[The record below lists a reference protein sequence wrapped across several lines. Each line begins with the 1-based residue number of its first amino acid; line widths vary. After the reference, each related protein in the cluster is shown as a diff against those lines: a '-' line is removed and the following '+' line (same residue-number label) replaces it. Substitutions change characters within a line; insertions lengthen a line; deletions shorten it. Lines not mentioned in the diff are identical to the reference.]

1 MSYLG
6 EYDGRIIFLSFCLT
20 IFSSFISVK
29 LLLKGKS
36 TNKRKSY
43 FLLIVNFI
51 IIGLGIWSMQ
61 FIGMFSLEKLR
72 ITRLDEFLIFLLIL
86 IVLAM
91 ALKNKMN
98 ARKMKLEQKELID
111 VIRKQQGMIFKF
123 KEMGGKFVH
132 TMCDGE
138 LVYKLGFSPSTLI
151 GKTVFDLLSEEDAIR
166 KNKSY
171 EKAWGGQDASY
182 IGKLN
187 NVYYLAQLRPV
198 IMNGVVQEVIGSC
211 VEITDKIN
219 AEIELQKEKEF
230 YSNIL
235 GTMLE
240 AIFTYEE
247 NGQSVVLN
255 DVIYKILEI
264 DKIEYD
270 QLTISDLMK
279 RFIKEDGSPY
289 TSETFPALYTL
300 KTGKPLKNE
309 IVGYRS
315 GNNDTKWLTVNTK
328 LLKRNT
334 QEGCSSVLVSM
345 NDITLQKKYELALKE
360 QNALRRTILNN
371 LHIAILIEDNNR
383 NIMAINERFL
393 VKFHINETI
402 IDLIGKKSVDYYLS
416 IFNDSNRQLER
427 IDELIEKRKSFTEEI
442 ITNDGRI
449 MERKYVP
456 FYIETELVG
465 HLWTFEN
472 ITERKRLESEIMDAK
487 EQAVKANLAKSDFL
501 SKMSHELRTPLN
513 GILGFSQ
520 LLEMDQSLGEKQS
533 RFVKEILKSSRHL
546 NNLINEVLDLSRIET
561 GNLKINFENVHIVD
575 VVQECIDML
584 HPIADKKG
592 ICMETNILS
601 CQNKFVYCD
610 HTRLKQ
616 IFLNIIDN
624 AIKYNVVNGK
634 VVIKCEQLK
643 DNIFVRIKDSGIGI
657 SKEDQLKIF
666 EPFYRVNNIH
676 VDGTGIGLSIVK
688 QLITLMNGQMG
699 VMSEIEK
706 GSEFWCS
713 FPIVHSSHFHLV
725 NNEWKLE
732 LPVDDHMIHVL
743 YIEDN
748 ISNLLLIKQIFQYE
762 KNIVFHKATTGK
774 QGVEMCLLHH
784 YDLILLD
791 ISLPDYNGFEV
802 FKMINSKTM
811 PIIAVSANA
820 MPNDKQRAM
829 DLGFS
834 DYLTK
839 PIEIISFLN
848 VVSKHL
854 KRSMKRYS

>member
-6 EYDGRIIFLSFCLT
+6 EYDSRLIFLSFCLT
-20 IFSSFISVK
+20 IFASFISVK
-29 LLLKGKS
+29 LLLRGKS
-36 TNKRKSY
+36 INKKEY
-43 FLLIVNFI
+43 FFLLIVSFI
-51 IIGLGIWSMQ
+51 IIGLGIGSMQ
-61 FIGMFSLEKLR
+61 FIGMFSLEKLGVT
-72 ITRLDEFLIFLLIL
+72 IFDGFLIFLLIL
-86 IVLAM
+86 VVLVM
-91 ALKNKMN
+91 ALKDKMK

-123 KEMGGKFVH
+123 KEIGGMFVH

-138 LVYKLGFSPSTLI
+138 LVYKLGLSPSTLI
-151 GKTVFDLLSEEDAIR
+151 GKTVFDLLSEEDAIK

-187 NVYYLAQLRPV
+187 NFYYLAQLRPV
-198 IMNGVVQEVIGSC
+198 IMNGGVQEVIGSC

-235 GTMLE
+235 GTMSE

-247 NGQSVVLN
+247 NGQRVILN
-255 DVIYKILEI
+255 DMIYKILEI

-309 IVGYRS
+309 IVGYKS
-315 GNNDTKWLTVNTK
+315 GNNDTKWLTLNTK

-371 LHIAILIEDNNR
+371 LHIAILIEDNTR
-383 NIMAINERFL
+383 NIMAVNERFL
-393 VKFHINETI
+393 VKFHINEPI
-402 IDLIGKKSVDYYLS
+402 EDLIGKKSVDYYLS
-416 IFNDSNRQLER
+416 IFNNSKQELVRM
-427 IDELIEKRKSFTEEI
+427 DELIEKKQSFTEEI
-442 ITNDGRI
+442 ITNDGRV

-456 FYIETELVG
+456 FYIDTELVG

-472 ITERKRLESEIMDAK
+472 ITDRKRLEEEIVDAK
-487 EQAVKANLAKSDFL
+487 EHAVKANMAKSDFL

-533 RFVKEILKSSRHL
+533 RFVQEILKSSHHL

-584 HPIADKKG
+584 QPVAQKKG
-592 ICMETNILS
+592 ISMEMDLLRCYNI
-601 CQNKFVYCD
+601 FVYCD

-616 IFLNIIDN
+616 IFLNLIDN

-634 VVIKCEQLK
+634 VLIKCEQLK
-643 DNIFVRIKDSGIGI
+643 DNVFIRIKDSGIGI
-657 SKEDQLKIF
+657 SKEEQHKIF
-666 EPFYRVNNIH
+666 EPFYRVNNIS

-699 VMSEIEK
+699 VMSEMEK

-713 FPIVHSSHFHLV
+713 FPISHSANFHLI
-725 NNEWKLE
+725 NNVWKLD
-732 LPVDDHMIHVL
+732 LPGDDMIYVL

-748 ISNLLLIKQIFQYE
+748 ISNLLLVKQIFQYK
-762 KNIVFHKATTGK
+762 KNIVFHTAATGK
-774 QGVEMCLLHH
+774 QGVEMCLEHD

-791 ISLPDYNGFEV
+791 ISLPDYHGFEV
-802 FKMINSKTM
+802 FKMINSKTI

-820 MPNDKQRAM
+820 MPNDKQNAL

-839 PIEIISFLN
+839 PIEITSFLN

-854 KRSMKRYS
+854 KKSMKRYS